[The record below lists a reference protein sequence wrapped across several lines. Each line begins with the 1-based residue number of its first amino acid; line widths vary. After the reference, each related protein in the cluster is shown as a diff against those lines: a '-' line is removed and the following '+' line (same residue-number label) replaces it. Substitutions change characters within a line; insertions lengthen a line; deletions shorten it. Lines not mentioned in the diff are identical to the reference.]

1 MSLPLTSV
9 HQAFYRF
16 ALAPNAQPPVSWH
29 GASLEEFGNSPE
41 SIKPSGFNEAALK
54 PLDEADVD
62 TGVQGFLSPARLALS
77 AGLFVAGLTLPLMFR
92 KPIGRWLFKGADEA
106 LQLTKAKMT
115 QAKAIAEQSVK
126 EGHELEY
133 TQFNT
138 IQNPILSTAILA
150 VDPAMKPVVALYAL
164 VSVLGVVG
172 GAFVDGLQET
182 WVRSEETHI
191 RKRALESLVTTYQQ
205 SIQRKEQLLQ
215 QLRERTWNT
224 LAGFLTEAGVPN
236 VGAYHPRWAGIPS
249 LDALNKEHRK
259 NYLLEPRP
267 IGVPFGHAV
276 KQYFSSLGINSSL
289 PRFNTPDWIQALAT
303 MFPLGFG
310 AVVGLLL
317 SGASQTWG
325 RLKAV
330 IDSTTQAANKK
341 SMVTSVVAY
350 DLEALSAISKRLGT
364 PTLLLGYGLLVGAVG
379 AGKSLISGLREIAV
393 TQKNAHTEVAFQRE
407 NWLNISTRMMLAA
420 ETAWTTGALQR
431 FQGDLP
437 YLKAYPQALRQR
449 VHGVINS
456 IGFNSTPPH
465 YLTSLG
471 LTITEG
477 SRR

>member
-1 MSLPLTSV
+1 M
-9 HQAFYRF
+9 
-16 ALAPNAQPPVSWH
+16 
-29 GASLEEFGNSPE
+29 
-41 SIKPSGFNEAALK
+41 K
-54 PLDEADVD
+54 PLDNADVD
-62 TGVQGFLSPARLALS
+62 LGVQGFLSPARLVWA
-77 AGLFVAGLTLPLMFR
+77 AGLFAAGLALPLVFR

-106 LQLTKAKMT
+106 LQLTKAKIT
-115 QAKAIAEQSVK
+115 PTKGIIEKSVN
-126 EGHELEY
+126 EGHDLEY

-172 GAFVDGLQET
+172 GAFVEGLQET

-224 LAGFLTEAGVPN
+224 LAGFLTEAGVSN
-236 VGAYHPRWAGIPS
+236 VAAYHPRWAGIPS

-267 IGVPFGHAV
+267 IGVPFGV
-276 KQYFSSLGINSSL
+276 GINKHLSSFGTNNSPPL
-289 PRFNTPDWIQALAT
+289 LNTPDWMNVLAT
-303 MFPLGFG
+303 VFPFGFG

-350 DLEALSAISKRLGT
+350 DLEALAAISKRLGT

-379 AGKSLISGLREIAV
+379 AGKSLISGLREIVV

-420 ETAWTTGALQR
+420 ETAWTTTALQR